1 MILHLANP
9 TTYYDVHVLTGYAA
23 GSSVVVNNETSSSL
37 YLVVSP
43 TLPTSDTG
51 SVLIDVGETYVFSP
65 KTSKLWV
72 RGSTGPIHFETL
84 TNSQSAEFERVDL
97 SPDLYTS
104 DIEGYR
110 RLRVD
115 TGQAGFFEGREF
127 RTFLEVNIP
136 AAGSV
141 YVRFTSPKDFI
152 IFEQSLTLDAG
163 SVRFTALAGATSTG
177 TYATPLPVI
186 GKNRMDERLFPYYV
200 PTVTLATGGAA
211 TGGTIVELFRVV
223 SSNATAQQ
231 RTVLGAE
238 STERGLPAG
247 TYHLRMENIGTG
259 AATGVYS
266 LIWEER
272 RT

>member
-1 MILHLANP
+1 MIQSLATS
-9 TTYYDVHVLTGYAA
+9 TTYYDVHVLTGFTS
-23 GSSVVVNNETSSSL
+23 GQSVVIHNETSQPL
-37 YLVVSP
+37 YVVISP
-43 TLPTSDTG
+43 TLPVGDS
-51 SVLIDVGETYVFSP
+51 SAVIVENGETYSFSA

-84 TNSQSAEFERVDL
+84 IDSRSNIFQRVDL

-104 DIEGYR
+104 DREGFR

-115 TGQAGFFEGREF
+115 TGQTGFFEGREF
-127 RTFLEVNIP
+127 RTFYELNI
-136 AAGSV
+136 ASGASV
-141 YVRFTSPKDFI
+141 YIRFTSPIDFI

-163 SVRFTALAGATSTG
+163 SIRFTALTGVTPGG
-177 TYATPLPVI
+177 TYSNPLPVV
-186 GKNRMDERLFPYYV
+186 GKNRMASRKSPFYAAQS
-200 PTVTLATGGAA
+200 TIASGGTA

-223 SSNATAQQ
+223 AANSNAQQ
-231 RTVLGAE
+231 QTVLGAS

-247 TYHLRMENIGTG
+247 TYYLRLENIGNS

-272 RT
+272 P